1 MGKYPNRFSNDYF
14 RDTLPDDPLSRAGMR
29 AIDYA
34 GYQGYRFPNEHP
46 ICEYLKSK
54 GSQHT
59 WWGAIIAQ
67 DFKRVKEYVDNGQD
81 VDEMNP
87 VLWNANAIFLAGE
100 FGTNRIASYL
110 LSKGGTVAVRNCHNV
125 DTHENKWSVGRN
137 DCFFYKGFKA
147 LYRPTAGCTD
157 EYAPEFQT

>member
-1 MGKYPNRFSNDYF
+1 MG
-14 RDTLPDDPLSRAGMR
+14 
-29 AIDYA
+29 
-34 GYQGYRFPNEHP
+34 
-46 ICEYLKSK
+46 

-87 VLWNANAIFLAGE
+87 VLWNANAIFLAQE

-125 DTHENKWSVGRN
+125 DGRLHRRVRAGVPDVSGPPRADELDTIFLEHVGECSCRN
-137 DCFFYKGFKA
+137 N
-147 LYRPTAGCTD
+147 
-157 EYAPEFQT
+157 